1 MLRKIFDHVRR
12 SRLAQAGAVLV
23 VLGGTAEA
31 LDQLQAVDLSSV
43 PYVGH
48 YAPTIVA
55 SAGVLKIVVRLSMA
69 LLAGLAGD
77 GK

>member
-1 MLRKIFDHVRR
+1 MLRKFFK

-23 VLGGTAEA
+23 VLGGAVEA
-31 LDQLQAVDLSSV
+31 LDQLDAVDLSAV

-55 SAGVLKIVVRLSMA
+55 SAGLLKIVLRLSIA
-69 LLAGLAGD
+69 LLAAGA